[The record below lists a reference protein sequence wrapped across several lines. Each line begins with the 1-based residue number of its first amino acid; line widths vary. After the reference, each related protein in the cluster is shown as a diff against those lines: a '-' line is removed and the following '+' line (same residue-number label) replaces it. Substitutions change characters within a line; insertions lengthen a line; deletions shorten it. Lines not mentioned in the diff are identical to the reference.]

1 MVVGVGFYWKARFS
15 LKQRAF
21 FGMIRVMDKA
31 GSAAVSGGLAGGAG
45 LDREH
50 ISPAAAAVPAG
61 EFLRIG
67 EGKQW
72 SI

>member
-1 MVVGVGFYWKARFS
+1 MVVGVEFYWKARFS

-21 FGMIRVMDKA
+21 FGMIRVMDQA
-31 GSAAVSGGLAGGAG
+31 LSAADDGGLAGGAG

-50 ISPAAAAVPAG
+50 NSPAAGAVPAG

-67 EGKQW
+67 GGKQW
-72 SI
+72 GI

>member
-1 MVVGVGFYWKARFS
+1 
-15 LKQRAF
+15 
-21 FGMIRVMDKA
+21 MIRVMNKA

-67 EGKQW
+67 EEKLW

>member
-1 MVVGVGFYWKARFS
+1 
-15 LKQRAF
+15 
-21 FGMIRVMDKA
+21 MIRVMDKA
-31 GSAAVSGGLAGGAG
+31 GSAAVSGGFAGGAG